1 MTFSTTAR
9 DARPGSAPKR
19 VDLHCHSD
27 ASNKAAEAALNAIS
41 CPECYSH
48 PEEVYAQAKQ
58 RGMDFVTITDHD
70 TTCGVS
76 RIATRPDVLVGEEL
90 TCWFPEDHCK
100 MHVLIYGHTPEDH
113 AELQRIAPNIYDV
126 AAYVERN
133 RIAHS
138 VAHPIYR
145 QNDKLE
151 RWHLERLLLMFK
163 GFECLNGAHSALHRE
178 AFEPVLNRLTR
189 QEMQKLSERHGLLP
203 RWPEPWF
210 KARTAGTDDH
220 GLLNIGRTYTE
231 FPPETRTVE
240 DVLQCLREGTC
251 QPGGEAGSSIKLAH
265 TFYSVAVR
273 YYSRHIMSPGMKPNL
288 AATILQ
294 TIAGE
299 RPAPTKAEF
308 AKLALKS
315 KLKTVSRAVLRPVR
329 KLRDACTSWHGRPA
343 HALVSE
349 DAHGRGAHATMAAD
363 TSGVGGVSGTGI
375 LKNLFL
381 ESAKRRLGDHPAL
394 RQALEAGL
402 PPLGEHAEMFR
413 YVSGINKDV
422 SEGVAA
428 AITESI
434 DNASFTGLFDS
445 IASILGQ
452 QFVLLPYYFAVFH
465 QNKERHLLRQITG
478 NPMPRD
484 AGSLRVGLFTDT
496 LDDVNGVARFIRD
509 MAAQAERQG
518 RHLVVH
524 TSTPTPRFEV
534 PGRKNFA
541 PLLSRE
547 MPYYSELKLNLPPVL
562 DVLEWAD
569 RQQFDVI
576 HCSTPGPMGLCGWM
590 VAKMLRVP
598 VLGTYHTDFPAYVD
612 RLTRDHRVTNGT
624 VAYMKWLYAEMAGVF
639 SRSKAYRFN
648 LRDLGLPEEKLHTLP
663 PSIDLDKFRADLR
676 DPNVWSDYG
685 VTQPRRLFYC
695 GRVSVEK
702 NLPMLVEAFKRLCTL
717 RNDAALVIAGDG
729 PYAPEMKAA
738 LAGLPAY
745 FLGYRNDAQLA
756 PLYAGSD
763 LFVFPSRTD
772 TLGQVVMEAQ
782 ACGLPAIVGNEGG
795 PKETVADGVTGV
807 VLPATDPDRWC
818 QAIHELLGDEPRLQ
832 RMGRSAPQ
840 RMSRFS
846 LEATFDHFWSEHV
859 NAVTKPDPDE
869 ELVALPPRAPLS
881 V

>member
-1 MTFSTTAR
+1 MTPAQPPPPTALPTADSSR
-9 DARPGSAPKR
+9 APR
-19 VDLHCHSD
+19 RIDLHCHSD

-48 PEEVYAQAKQ
+48 PEEVYAQARC

-70 TTCGVS
+70 TICGVTQ
-76 RIATRPDVLVGEEL
+76 IAARADVLVGEEL
-90 TCWFPEDHCK
+90 TCWFPEDNCK
-100 MHVLIYGHTPEDH
+100 MHVLVYGITQADH
-113 AELQRIAPNIYDV
+113 DELQRLAHNIYDV
-126 AAYVERN
+126 AGYIEHN

-178 AFEPVLNRLTR
+178 AFEPVLKHLTR
-189 QEMQKLSERHGLLP
+189 QEIAKLAERHALLP

-220 GLLNIGRTYTE
+220 GLLNIGRTWTE
-231 FPPETRTVE
+231 FPPDARTVD
-240 DVLQCLREGTC
+240 DVLNCLREGRC

-273 YYSRHIMSPGMKPNL
+273 YYTRHIMSPGMTPNL
-288 AATILQ
+288 ATTILQ

-299 RPAPTKAEF
+299 RAAPSKLQM
-308 AKLALKS
+308 AKLAVKG
-315 KLKTVSRAVLRPVR
+315 KLRRMSRAVLRPM
-329 KLRDACTSWHGRPA
+329 KS
-343 HALVSE
+343 LVSPPSAE
-349 DAHGRGAHATMAAD
+349 AEAKQAA
-363 TSGVGGVSGTGI
+363 GTDI

-381 ESAKRRLGDHPAL
+381 TSAKGRLGDHPGL

-413 YVSGINKDV
+413 YVSGINRDV
-422 SEGVAA
+422 SQGLYA
-428 AITESI
+428 AITESL

-465 QNKERHLLRQITG
+465 QNKERHLLREITG
-478 NPMPRD
+478 NPPPRSARD
-484 AGSLRVGLFTDT
+484 LRVGLFTDT

-509 MAAQAERQG
+509 MADQGERLG

-524 TSTPTPRFEV
+524 TSSAEARFEV
-534 PGRKNFA
+534 PNRKNFA
-541 PLLSRE
+541 PLLSRPL
-547 MPYYSELKLNLPPVL
+547 PYYSELKLNLPPVL

-576 HCSTPGPMGLCGWM
+576 HCSTPGPMGLCGWL

-624 VAYMKWLYAEMAGVF
+624 VAYMKWLYGEMAGVF

-648 LRDLGLPEEKLHTLP
+648 LRDLGLTDERLLSLP
-663 PSIDLDKFRADLR
+663 PSVNTERFNAELR

-685 VTQPRRLFYC
+685 VTQPRKLFYC
-695 GRVSVEK
+695 GRVSLEK
-702 NLPMLVEAFKRLCTL
+702 NLPMLVEAFERLCAV
-717 RNDAALVIAGDG
+717 RNDTALVIAGDG
-729 PYAPEMKAA
+729 PYAAEMKSA

-745 FLGYRNDAQLA
+745 FLGYRNDGQLA

-763 LFVFPSRTD
+763 LFIFPSRTD

-782 ACGLPAIVGNEGG
+782 ACGLPAVVSNEGG

-807 VLPATDPDRWC
+807 VVPDNDPARWC
-818 QAIHELLGDEPRLQ
+818 QTIDELLSDEPRLQ
-832 RMGRSAPQ
+832 RMSRSAPA
-840 RMSRFS
+840 RTSRFS
-846 LEATFDHFWSEHV
+846 LEATFEHFWAEHV
-859 NAVTKPDPDE
+859 NAVRPPARDD
-869 ELVALPPRAPLS
+869 LVTAPLS
-881 V
+881 APARA

>member
-1 MTFSTTAR
+1 MALSEHPTRLAS
-9 DARPGSAPKR
+9 PAPPR
-19 VDLHCHSD
+19 RIDLHCHSD
-27 ASNKAAEAALNAIS
+27 ASNKATEAALNAIS

-48 PEEVYAQAKQ
+48 PEEVYAQAKR

-70 TTCGVS
+70 TIEGVS
-76 RIATRPDVLVGEEL
+76 RIASRADVLVGEEL
-90 TCWFPEDHCK
+90 TCWFPEDSCK
-100 MHVLIYGHTPEDH
+100 MHVLIYGLNADDH
-113 AELQRIAPNIYDV
+113 SMLQKLAPNIYDV
-126 AAYVERN
+126 AEYVERN

-178 AFEPVLNRLTR
+178 AFEPVLNSLTR

-203 RWPEPWF
+203 RWHEPWF

-220 GLLNIGRTYTE
+220 GLLNIGRTWTE
-231 FPPETRTVE
+231 FPPEVKTVD
-240 DVLQCLREGTC
+240 DVLQCLRDGRC

-299 RPAPTKAEF
+299 KPAPSKTQLV
-308 AKLALKS
+308 KLALKN
-315 KLKTVSRAVLRPVR
+315 KLRQLSRAVLRPVR
-329 KLRDACTSWHGRPA
+329 QSANERP
-343 HALVSE
+343 
-349 DAHGRGAHATMAAD
+349 
-363 TSGVGGVSGTGI
+363 SGTGI

-381 ESAKRRLGDHPAL
+381 KSAKKRLGDHPAL
-394 RQALEAGL
+394 RKALEAGL

-413 YVSGINKDV
+413 YVSGINKDI
-422 SEGVAA
+422 SEGLAS
-428 AITESI
+428 AITESL
-434 DNASFTGLFDS
+434 DDASFTGLFDS

-465 QNKERHLLRQITG
+465 QNKERHLLREITG
-478 NPMPRD
+478 NPPPRNAQD
-484 AGSLRVGLFTDT
+484 LRVGLFTDT

-509 MAAQAERQG
+509 MGEQAEKLG
-518 RHLVVH
+518 RHFVIH
-524 TSTPTPRFEV
+524 TSSVDPRFEV
-534 PGRKNFA
+534 PNRKNFP
-541 PLLSRE
+541 PLVSRE
-547 MPYYSELKLNLPPVL
+547 LPYYSELKLNLPPVL

-576 HCSTPGPMGLCGWM
+576 HCSTPGPMGLCGWL

-598 VLGTYHTDFPAYVD
+598 VIGTYHTDFPAYVD

-624 VAYMKWLYAEMAGVF
+624 IAYMKWLYGEMAGVF

-648 LRDLGLPEEKLHTLP
+648 LRDLGVAEERMLSLP
-663 PSIDLDKFRADLR
+663 PSINIEKFNADLR
-676 DPNVWSDYG
+676 DPNVWNDYG
-685 VTQPRRLFYC
+685 VTQPRKLFYC

-702 NLPMLVEAFKRLCTL
+702 NLPMLVEAFKKLCAI
-717 RNDAALVIAGDG
+717 RNDTALIIAGDG
-729 PYAPEMKAA
+729 PYAPQMKAE
-738 LAGLPAY
+738 LAKLPAY
-745 FLGYRNDAQLA
+745 FLGYRNDGQLA

-782 ACGLPAIVGNEGG
+782 ACGLPAIVSNEGG
-795 PKETVADGVTGV
+795 PKETVADGISGL
-807 VLPATDPDRWC
+807 VLPADDPAKWS
-818 QAIHELLGDEPRLQ
+818 QAIDELLTDEARLQ
-832 RMGRSAPQ
+832 RMARSAPG
-840 RMSRFS
+840 RISRFS
-846 LEATFDHFWSEHV
+846 LLSTFEQFWSEHV
-859 NAVTKPDPDE
+859 NAARKLSRDE
-869 ELVALPPRAPLS
+869 QVLAVPSQASLP
-881 V
+881 